1 MVAKNKALAVV
12 DVAVVV
18 VAANAGTRRKQLEC
32 RR

>member
-12 DVAVVV
+12 DVAVDVV
-18 VAANAGTRRKQLEC
+18 VANVGTRRKQLEC